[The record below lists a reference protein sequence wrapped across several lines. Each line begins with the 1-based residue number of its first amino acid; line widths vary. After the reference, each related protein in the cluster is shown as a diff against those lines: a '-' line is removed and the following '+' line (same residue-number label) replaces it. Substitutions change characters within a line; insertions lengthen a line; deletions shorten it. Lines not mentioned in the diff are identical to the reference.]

1 MCVFDLARTF
11 FEFKNV
17 LNTHFYGGRQA
28 GKRSRP
34 HRVVICP
41 NKKLRYFGHEAIIL
55 GGTFFD
61 NLQRATAS
69 LGFTLS
75 LSNFHIRAKQEGP
88 QMTKSTVIRIPRQVF
103 EAFLIRVNKQKD
115 FLTEAVNSSL
125 EKQVKLRETCHKLIL
140 KWDEEERRRQA
151 QMSMRETMFFLT
163 PTWKFQLRTDF
174 F

>member
-1 MCVFDLARTF
+1 
-11 FEFKNV
+11 
-17 LNTHFYGGRQA
+17 
-28 GKRSRP
+28 
-34 HRVVICP
+34 
-41 NKKLRYFGHEAIIL
+41 
-55 GGTFFD
+55 
-61 NLQRATAS
+61 
-69 LGFTLS
+69 
-75 LSNFHIRAKQEGP
+75 
-88 QMTKSTVIRIPRQVF
+88 MTKSTVIRIPRQVF

-163 PTWKFQLRTDF
+163 PTWKFQLGTDF

>member
-1 MCVFDLARTF
+1 
-11 FEFKNV
+11 
-17 LNTHFYGGRQA
+17 
-28 GKRSRP
+28 
-34 HRVVICP
+34 
-41 NKKLRYFGHEAIIL
+41 
-55 GGTFFD
+55 
-61 NLQRATAS
+61 
-69 LGFTLS
+69 
-75 LSNFHIRAKQEGP
+75 
-88 QMTKSTVIRIPRQVF
+88 MTKSTVIRIPRQVF